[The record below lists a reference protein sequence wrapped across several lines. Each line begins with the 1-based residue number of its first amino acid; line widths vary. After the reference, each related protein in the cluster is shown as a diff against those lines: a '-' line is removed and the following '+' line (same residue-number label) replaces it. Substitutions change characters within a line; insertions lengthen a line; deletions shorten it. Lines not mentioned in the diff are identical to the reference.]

1 MLTIDII
8 TLFPNI
14 YFGPF
19 SESIIARAIDS
30 DLVNINTIDLRNFT
44 DDKRRTVDDKPYG
57 GGPGMLMIPD
67 PLFRAIE
74 KLKTVDSM
82 VILLTPQGKVFN
94 QSFAQEFSFKKH
106 LILVCGHYEG
116 IDQRV
121 IDSMIDLELSIGDYV
136 LTSGNIPAMVL
147 VDAIVRLIPGVLGSS
162 ESSESESFSDDCI
175 LEYPQ
180 YTRPEVYRDMRVPE
194 VLLSGNHKKIEEWRR
209 EKALSKTRANRPE
222 LISCDEVIERDI
234 NRK

>member
-14 YFGPF
+14 FFGPF

-30 DLVNINTIDLRNFT
+30 DLVNVNTIDLRDFT

-57 GGPGMLMIPD
+57 GGPGMLMTPD
-67 PLFRAIE
+67 PLCRAIE
-74 KLKTVDSM
+74 KLKREDSM
-82 VILLTPQGKVFN
+82 VILLTPQGRVFN
-94 QSFAQEFSFKKH
+94 QSFAKELSFKKH

-116 IDQRV
+116 VDQRV
-121 IDSMIDLELSIGDYV
+121 IDSLVDLELSIGDYV

-147 VDAIVRLIPGVLGSS
+147 VDAVVRLIPGVLGSA
-162 ESSESESFSDDCI
+162 ESSEDESFSEEGL

-180 YTRPEVYRDMRVPE
+180 YTRPEVYRDMKVPE

-209 EKALSKTRANRPE
+209 EKALNKTRLNRPE
-222 LISCDEVIERDI
+222 LISCDEITE
-234 NRK
+234 